1 MVATLSLL
9 FVYSFFKTWK
19 HVYMYCTLLNICGKP
34 ALSVLLSIFAH
45 GYILFHL
52 VCVLGHV
59 MCTFF
64 LLPLFLQ
71 NGRIPCDADIERLTL
86 NEGYING
93 THHVSTF
100 QIVLIQGY

>member
-9 FVYSFFKTWK
+9 FFVCLFFFKTWK
-19 HVYMYCTLLNICGKP
+19 HVYVYCILLNICGKP
-34 ALSVLLSIFAH
+34 ALSVLLSMFAH

-64 LLPLFLQ
+64 FFLYFYRTAAFLVMQ
-71 NGRIPCDADIERLTL
+71 T
-86 NEGYING
+86 
-93 THHVSTF
+93 
-100 QIVLIQGY
+100 